1 MHRHLGVWWRGV
13 ATATLLLAPMR
24 APRGATA
31 GPALD
36 SPLPIAMIVHDPRS
50 AAIAYGVDAVDQVVR
65 SADGGRTWSVIFSP
79 GDPLAADP
87 AVPGACLPGNYA
99 HVTFLALDP
108 GRPLGLYV
116 GTEGALGD
124 DQDNGCGNAPGGLFY
139 RATGSAAFLPL
150 NRGLPASRD
159 ARGDM
164 AWGVRAITV
173 APLHPRTLYLA
184 TDPQFRAAATGAGAG
199 IAAEPGLYRSTDGGL
214 HWQPA
219 FAGIVGSACHPAIC
233 RYPGSL
239 AIDPTLPGLLLYA
252 SDTGLYRS
260 IDGGGHWAVQ
270 ATLDVGEPTHI
281 LARIDPYHPSHAY
294 IVTDRAIYRTGD
306 SGLHLARLSGPEL
319 PAASAVVDLLFE
331 PGRPDAVVFLLR
343 GGGRARVLD
352 SPSAARSGGPGGTA
366 TAPTAA
372 ASPVAAA
379 TPTAIASPPPAPSA
393 VRRSGA
399 LASGWPMAGHD
410 PGQSFA
416 SPNDVFA
423 AASLTRLGL
432 RWERMGASPVIA
444 LAGKVYAIEASS
456 GRVTAYTAHDGVIAH
471 RYRSTGV
478 QGLAAASGS
487 LYFNRGSEIRIV
499 DAATG
504 AWHYTAMATGLKGVA
519 GSIGPIIPSGSSLFA
534 GVGQQAGVAG
544 GRVYAFD
551 MRTGRLLWARP
562 SAASSIPCLAV
573 GTLFLSAGP
582 LGAGD
587 SYLIDPATGAVRR
600 TLKRYG
606 TAQWHTSGDRIYAGV
621 LRGATGHLSASIDAY
636 DTQGRYRWTVR
647 GISFGA
653 ASASLVV
660 TVGQGVVEG
669 LRAADGHRLWQVPIA
684 GVQPRASGG
693 GVLIAGRLVIAQSS
707 DGGIT
712 VLDSSSG
719 HVLRTLRPPSPG
731 TNATDLIAS
740 DGMIYESVTDTGP
753 SGVPTPLLLA
763 YGV

>member
-1 MHRHLGVWWRGV
+1 MHRHLGVWWRGA
-13 ATATLLLAPMR
+13 ATATLLLAPVR
-24 APRGATA
+24 ALRGATA

-36 SPLPIAMIVHDPRS
+36 SPPPIAMIVHDPRIP
-50 AAIAYGVDAVDQVVR
+50 AIAYGVDAVDQVVR

-87 AVPGACLPGNYA
+87 ATTGACLPGNYA

-124 DQDNGCGNAPGGLFY
+124 EQDNGCGNAPGGLFY
-139 RATGSAAFLPL
+139 RATGTAAFLPL
-150 NRGLPASRD
+150 NRGLPANRD

-184 TDPQFRAAATGAGAG
+184 TDRSFRAASTGAGAG
-199 IAAEPGLYRSTDGGL
+199 IAAEPGLYRSSDGGL
-214 HWQPA
+214 HWRPA
-219 FAGIVGSACHPAIC
+219 FAGIVGSACHPGTC

-239 AIDPTLPGLLLYA
+239 AIDPTSLGLLLYA
-252 SDTGLYRS
+252 TDTGLYRS
-260 IDGGGHWAVQ
+260 IDGGGHWAMQ
-270 ATLDVGEPTHI
+270 AALDVGEPTHV

-306 SGLHLARLSGPEL
+306 SGLHLARLSGPDL
-319 PAASAVVDLLFE
+319 PAAAAVVDLLFE
-331 PGRPDAVVFLLR
+331 PGRPGAVVFLLR

-352 SPSAARSGGPGGTA
+352 RPSAAGSGGPGGTP

-379 TPTAIASPPPAPSA
+379 TPTATARALPAPSA
-393 VRRSGA
+393 ARQPDA

-416 SPNDVFA
+416 FPNDVFA
-423 AASLTRLGL
+423 VTSLLSLGL
-432 RWERMGASPVIA
+432 RWERTGASPAIA
-444 LAGKVYAIEASS
+444 LAGKVYAIEVSI
-456 GRVTAYTAHDGVIAH
+456 GKVTAYTARAGGVDH

-478 QGLAAASGS
+478 QGP
-487 LYFNRGSEIRIV
+487 
-499 DAATG
+499 
-504 AWHYTAMATGLKGVA
+504 VA
-519 GSIGPIIPSGSSLFA
+519 GSIGPIIPSLSSLFA
-534 GVGQQAGVAG
+534 GAGQGADVAG
-544 GRVYAFD
+544 GRAYAFD

-562 SAASSIPCLAV
+562 SAASSTPCLAV

-606 TAQWHTSGDRIYAGV
+606 TAQWHTSGEIVSTPGCCAA
-621 LRGATGHLSASIDAY
+621 LPATY
-636 DTQGRYRWTVR
+636 
-647 GISFGA
+647 
-653 ASASLVV
+653 
-660 TVGQGVVEG
+660 
-669 LRAADGHRLWQVPIA
+669 
-684 GVQPRASGG
+684 
-693 GVLIAGRLVIAQSS
+693 
-707 DGGIT
+707 
-712 VLDSSSG
+712 
-719 HVLRTLRPPSPG
+719 PP
-731 TNATDLIAS
+731 L
-740 DGMIYESVTDTGP
+740 
-753 SGVPTPLLLA
+753 
-763 YGV
+763 